1 MNQQTKNPIDML
13 VSGSH
18 IVTMDAQWTIIK
30 DGSVAIH
37 DGLILEVNTTAAL
50 LEKYQPNRRLGGPR
64 QVVMPGLVNAHT
76 HAAAV
81 LFRGFGDDNTLEEW
95 LEHYLWPAE
104 AAFLKA
110 ENMYIGTLLAITE
123 MVRSGTT
130 AFMDMYVAE
139 EAVARAA
146 IKCGMRVVLGEALF
160 DDGGPLK
167 VRFAESLEFTR
178 NLLIEY
184 AQDPLVSV
192 AVQPH
197 TTLTVSIDN
206 LVRAKTLADE
216 FGAQFA
222 LHACETMTEVASV
235 KAKTGLTPPRLL
247 HKHGLLEENVVFF
260 HAVHLDDE
268 EINLLA
274 ESDTGVVHCPDSNL
288 KLGSGI
294 ARLPEMLRAGLTVGL
309 GTDGAASNNDLNL
322 WDEVQLATKLHR
334 GYTQDPTAVSGRQ
347 AIYLATRGGAKILGL
362 EERIGSIQPGKQA
375 DLILLDFNQ
384 PHLLPL
390 YDVYSHLAYS
400 VGRGDVRTTIV
411 NGVPLMV
418 EGKIQ
423 TFDEDALLAQVREL
437 GVSINHW
444 LVEQTGRNL

>member
-1 MNQQTKNPIDML
+1 M
-13 VSGSH
+13 
-18 IVTMDAQWTIIK
+18 
-30 DGSVAIH
+30 
-37 DGLILEVNTTAAL
+37 
-50 LEKYQPNRRLGGPR
+50 
-64 QVVMPGLVNAHT
+64 
-76 HAAAV
+76 
-81 LFRGFGDDNTLEEW
+81 
-95 LEHYLWPAE
+95 
-104 AAFLKA
+104 KA
-110 ENMYIGTLLAITE
+110 KA
-123 MVRSGTT
+123 
-130 AFMDMYVAE
+130 
-139 EAVARAA
+139 
-146 IKCGMRVVLGEALF
+146 
-160 DDGGPLK
+160 
-167 VRFAESLEFTR
+167 
-178 NLLIEY
+178 
-184 AQDPLVSV
+184 
-192 AVQPH
+192 
-197 TTLTVSIDN
+197 
-206 LVRAKTLADE
+206 LADE

-222 LHACETMTEVASV
+222 LHACETTTEVANV

-247 HKHGLLEENVVFF
+247 HKHGLLGENVVLF

-294 ARLPEMLRAGLTVGL
+294 ARLPEMLQAGLPVGL

-384 PHLLPL
+384 PHLQPL

-418 EGKIQ
+418 EGQIQ

-437 GVSINHW
+437 GVSVNHW
-444 LVEQTGRNL
+444 LVEQTGRYP